1 MKKKLVQPIK
11 FKRAIRNLQ
20 SYIDANNGTSDLK
33 EWNWEVEQTRISV
46 NPEDRK
52 RFDETTEELRMMGE
66 MIEEAYQYLNDR
78 LFELNE
84 YVKNIK

>member
-11 FKRAIRNLQ
+11 FKRAIRVLEE
-20 SYIDANNGTSDLK
+20 YIDASNGVDDIE
-33 EWNWEVEQTRISV
+33 EWNEEIEQARKTI
-46 NPEDRK
+46 NPKDGK
-52 RFDETTEELRMMGE
+52 RFDEAVESLRIMGD
-66 MIEEAYQYLNDR
+66 MISEAYQYLNDR

>member
-11 FKRAIRNLQ
+11 FKRAIRTLQ
-20 SYIDANNGTSDLK
+20 EYIDASNGVYDLE
-33 EWNWEVEQTRISV
+33 EWNEEVEQARTTI

-52 RFDETTEELRMMGE
+52 RFDETVEKLRMMGE

-78 LFELNE
+78 LFDLNQF
-84 YVKNIK
+84 VNKIK